1 MNPLKDM
8 SVTVIARTDAV
19 PPLIG
24 DLVVGMIWN
33 SSNNADPHRVRSD
46 RGGIF
51 NIPGP
56 PQG

>member
-1 MNPLKDM
+1 MAKITAITYVAL
-8 SVTVIARTDAV
+8 
-19 PPLIG
+19 LIV
-24 DLVVGMIWN
+24 DRVVGILLN
-33 SSNNADPHRVRSD
+33 STILDVPHRVRSG